1 MDFRLTASA
10 ALFAVGEIQ
19 SHVRFRH
26 TFQRLVVDA

>member
-19 SHVRFRH
+19 SHVRFH
-26 TFQRLVVDA
+26 HAFQRFLVDA